1 MAWVSKAGQR
11 EAGDVPQTDLRYGQA
26 KDVVERQGPWSRKTA
41 TAHMDRR
48 IHRSGKV
55 MRVTGER
62 REDAGSPNR
71 SKARFKGGI
80 WQDEARCNWI

>member
-41 TAHMDRR
+41 TAHMDGR
-48 IHRSGKV
+48 IRRSGKV

-62 REDAGSPNR
+62 REGAGSPHLLEAGC
-71 SKARFKGGI
+71 KVGV
-80 WQDEARCNWI
+80 WQNEARCN